1 MQNIRKVSQDLI
13 WVGANDRRLALF
25 ESVYPIPRGVSYN
38 SYVLLDEKTVLFDT
52 VDKACAGQFFEN
64 LEAALEGRKLDY
76 FIVSH
81 MEPDHAAMI
90 QDLVLRHP
98 ELTIVANAKAV
109 KMLDQFFEFEL
120 DGHVQIVKE
129 MDTLSTGSHTLAF
142 VMAPMVHWPEVMV
155 TFDTATGTLFSA
167 DAFGTFGALDGSL
180 FADETRFDM
189 DEARRYYTNIV
200 GKYGTQVQSL
210 LKKAEGLE
218 IKTICPLHGPIWRK
232 NIGLFVEKYVKWAT
246 YEPEENGVL
255 IAYSS
260 VYGDTENAANILA
273 GDLCE
278 AGVTNAVLYDVS
290 VTHASY
296 LVAEAFRYSHIVF
309 ATTTYNA
316 GIFVNMENLINDIA
330 AHGLRGR
337 KIALVENGTWA
348 ATAAGKMKA
357 ILETLP
363 GTEFIEAPVSIKSS
377 VKKETREAL
386 RALAGAI
393 AASMPQPEQVEHKA
407 ETKVEQNAM
416 FSLSYGLFVLSAREG
431 DKDNG
436 CIVNTVMQVTDT
448 PKRISVT
455 VNKANYT
462 CEMIQRTGM
471 FNASILSTSAPMDI
485 FRHYGFQSGRDTEKI
500 AREGMPR
507 TENGI
512 AYLPA
517 YANAVLSG
525 KVIQE
530 IDLGTHIQFIADV
543 TEARVLSREPSVTYA
558 YYFAHIKPAPQ
569 PSVQKKTG
577 WVCKIC
583 GYVYE
588 GEELPADFVCPLC
601 KHGAED
607 FERVQ

>member
-1 MQNIRKVSQDLI
+1 MQNIRKVTEDLI

-25 ESVYPIPRGVSYN
+25 ESVYPIPKGISYN
-38 SYVLLDEKTVLFDT
+38 SYMLLDEKTVLFDT

-64 LEAALEGRKLDY
+64 VEAALGGRKLDY
-76 FIVSH
+76 LVVSH

-98 ELTIVANAKAV
+98 ELTIVANAKAL
-109 KMLDQFFEFEL
+109 KMLDQFFDFRL
-120 DGHVQIVKE
+120 DGHTVTVKE
-129 MDTLSTGSHTLAF
+129 NDILVTGRHTLVF

-155 TFDTATGTLFSA
+155 TYDLADGTLFSA

-180 FADETRFDM
+180 FADECRFDM

-200 GKYGTQVQSL
+200 GKYGTQVQAL
-210 LKKAEGLE
+210 LAKAEALD
-218 IKTICPLHGPIWRK
+218 IKRVCPLHGPVWRK
-232 NIGLFVEKYVKWAT
+232 QIGLFVEKYVRWAT
-246 YEPEENGVL
+246 YKSEENGVL

-273 GDLCE
+273 GDLAE
-278 AGVTNAVLYDVS
+278 RGVTNAVLYDVS

-316 GIFVNMENLINDIA
+316 GIFVNMENLLHDIA

-337 KIALVENGTWA
+337 KVALIENGTWA
-348 ATAAGKMKA
+348 ATAAAKMRA

-363 GTEFIEAPVSIKSS
+363 ETEFIEAPVSLKSS
-377 VKKETREAL
+377 VKAETREGL

-393 AASMPQPEQVEHKA
+393 ADSMPKPEKVEHA
-407 ETKVEQNAM
+407 PDTKVEQNAM
-416 FSLSYGLFVLSAREG
+416 FSLTYGLFVLTAREG
-431 DKDNG
+431 EKDNG
-436 CIVNTVMQVTDT
+436 CIVNTVMQVTDA

-455 VNKANYT
+455 VNKANFT
-462 CEMIQRTGM
+462 CEMIHRTGA
-471 FNASILSTSAPMDI
+471 FNASILTTSTPMDI

-500 AREGMPR
+500 AKEGMPR

-543 TEARVLSREPSVTYA
+543 TEARALSREPSVTYA

-569 PSVQKKTG
+569 PTVKKKTG

-588 GEELPADFVCPLC
+588 GEELPADFICPLC
-601 KHGAED
+601 KHGAAD
-607 FERVQ
+607 FERVG